1 MKARR
6 VFAALL
12 AVSLVLALPATASY
26 ACDGSGYN
34 QPNGAGK

>member
-6 VFAALL
+6 IFAALL
-12 AVSLVLALPATASY
+12 AVSFVLALPATASY

-34 QPNGAGK
+34 QPGGAGK